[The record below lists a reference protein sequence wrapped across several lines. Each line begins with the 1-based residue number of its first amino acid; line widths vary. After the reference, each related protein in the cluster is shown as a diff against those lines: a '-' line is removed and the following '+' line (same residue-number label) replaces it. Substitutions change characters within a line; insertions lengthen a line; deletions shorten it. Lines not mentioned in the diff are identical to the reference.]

1 MNRHFAAICRVGAPD
16 LRYSAQEMING
27 LQIELISKQK
37 SLPKQIQAKHTQ
49 HKNSDAVYIP
59 YLEDNSIIRALYQHG
74 LYKASLGDGKHDITC
89 PWKDEH
95 TDAVD
100 NGTAYF
106 EPNDNWPIGGFK
118 CLHGHCSNRHV
129 RDLLHFIDIDETT
142 ARMKPVIRIISGEI
156 HRIVDAAERELAN
169 TKKYYQ
175 RGGLIA
181 TVYSDPYTRET
192 RIQPV
197 TQLALV
203 RALAIAATW
212 ERFNV
217 RSNSSISTD
226 PPNRHAGVLF
236 DPK

>member
-1 MNRHFAAICRVGAPD
+1 M
-16 LRYSAQEMING
+16 
-27 LQIELISKQK
+27 
-37 SLPKQIQAKHTQ
+37 
-49 HKNSDAVYIP
+49 
-59 YLEDNSIIRALYQHG
+59 
-74 LYKASLGDGKHDITC
+74 
-89 PWKDEH
+89 
-95 TDAVD
+95 
-100 NGTAYF
+100 
-106 EPNDNWPIGGFK
+106 
-118 CLHGHCSNRHV
+118 
-129 RDLLHFIDIDETT
+129 

-197 TQLALV
+197 TLLALV

-212 ERFNV
+212 ERFDV
-217 RSNSSISTD
+217 RSNSWILID

-236 DPK
+236 DANNYLFLPVLNGLVRQPYLRSDGTLMNTVGHDSDSGMLGVFDPNKFSIPDNPLQEDAVKALTMLQGLLAEFGFSSDSDRSAALSALLTAVIRTSLPLAPMFHVASSCSWFR